1 MLKRY
6 IWLAVAAVFFT
17 FQLFA
22 SSAFAIE
29 LDEAS
34 RTVKLNEAGDT
45 VVLTLQ
51 QAKQGRRIFSNVCS
65 QCHMGGVTKTD
76 FNVGLSTED
85 LAGAYPPRDNL
96 EALVEYIKHP
106 MTYDGEISIA
116 ELHPSIESADIF
128 PEMRNLTEDDLTALA
143 GHILSQP
150 NILGDAWGGG
160 KALR

>member
-17 FQLFA
+17 FQLFV

-34 RTVKLNEAGDT
+34 RTVKANEAGDT

-65 QCHMGGVTKTD
+65 QCHMGGITKTD

-106 MTYDGEISIA
+106 MTYDGEVSIA